1 MSYLKLGF
9 SKRLSPAI
17 QKVTFLDTLFG
28 INNQE
33 DTSFVDDLF
42 PQIARWDYHATHIN
56 QLLTLA
62 TVEEKK
68 ASHLLR

>member
-1 MSYLKLGF
+1 MCSCMELFCIQHDVYTAQIAQWEYQATHQIKNIKYKL
-9 SKRLSPAI
+9 
-17 QKVTFLDTLFG
+17 
-28 INNQE
+28 N
-33 DTSFVDDLF
+33 

-68 ASHLLR
+68 AAQILR